1 MLIFCRSH
9 LKHQTNQ
16 CHEEEKNCM
25 LTQQGVGVGTAFY
38 DGDSAV
44 QSEVQVAGEEE
55 HNDYD
60 GSCSNDSTMLPS
72 EESLSSDNSGSCP
85 ALY

>member
-1 MLIFCRSH
+1 
-9 LKHQTNQ
+9 
-16 CHEEEKNCM
+16 M
-25 LTQQGVGVGTAFY
+25 LTQQAVGVGTAFY

-44 QSEVQVAGEEE
+44 QSEVQVADEEE

-60 GSCSNDSTMLPS
+60 GSCSNDSTMFPS